1 MSRVAVMADK
11 RTLTKRNGQIK
22 LMKIMIEKGQEII
35 GNEELSRNP
44 VKELSALV
52 KNIRLKKTSI
62 DELSEVILNTID
74 EEEMDE
80 EMKQSSDL
88 DVYVDTELD
97 ILAEHLEK
105 KLLVAPGK
113 QNGREQEIVYAD
125 HDHRSHASSRS
136 PSPLRAR
143 GRSHDADLP
152 RDARFDC
159 DSRSAR
165 SKFSRSSSPV
175 RSVISVADNYGQ
187 RERRNKVRLP
197 KLEMKKFGGDPV
209 AWPEFYETFKVSVHE
224 NYELSDVERF
234 SYLKTYVFG
243 EAASC
248 IQGLPLTSGNYFQAI
263 KLLEDRFGN

>member
-1 MSRVAVMADK
+1 MADK

-22 LMKIMIEKGQEII
+22 LLKTMIEKGQEII

-80 EMKQSSDL
+80 EMKHSSDL

-175 RSVISVADNYGQ
+175 RSVISVVDNYGQ

-209 AWPEFYETFKVSVHE
+209 AWPEFCETFKVSLSTR
-224 NYELSDVERF
+224 ELRTF
-234 SYLKTYVFG
+234 
-243 EAASC
+243 
-248 IQGLPLTSGNYFQAI
+248 
-263 KLLEDRFGN
+263 